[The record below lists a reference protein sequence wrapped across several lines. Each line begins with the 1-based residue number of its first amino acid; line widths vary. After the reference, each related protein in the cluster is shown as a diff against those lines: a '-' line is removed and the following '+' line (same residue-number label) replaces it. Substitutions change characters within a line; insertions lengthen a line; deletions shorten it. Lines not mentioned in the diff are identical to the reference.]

1 MAGVKKIGGIWR
13 RKEYEERG
21 RRERERGMEKEDGLA
36 RREAGRKAMLMSG
49 GGGGGGVC
57 ESVARHSHT
66 TLRFKDRF
74 SPRLK

>member
-1 MAGVKKIGGIWR
+1 MEE
-13 RKEYEERG
+13 EYEGRG

-49 GGGGGGVC
+49 GGGGVC